1 MRHSF
6 SVAAAIGLL
15 AGCASTPRQGE
26 QPLAPAATPSVEL
39 VQAAQLASYAQSLQ
53 AVVQGTPT
61 QQAETMASAR
71 AGYENARLGPGAL
84 RYGLLLAAPGHPQRD
99 AVLAQ
104 RVLRET
110 LARTDLLTS
119 GERTL
124 GTVELARV
132 DAEVRQAN
140 EIKRLVA
147 ELQQEREKQ
156 SSAPATNQALQ
167 AANRRL
173 QQEVEESARLR
184 KQLDEARAKLDAITR
199 MERNSDRPP
208 PKDDPK

>member
-1 MRHSF
+1 MRHSAF
-6 SVAAAIGLL
+6 IAAAIGLL
-15 AGCASTPRQGE
+15 AGCASTPKGE
-26 QPLAPAATPSVEL
+26 QPLSPSPTTPSVEL

-53 AVVQGTPT
+53 TVVQGTPT
-61 QQAETMASAR
+61 QQAEIMASAR
-71 AGYENARLGPGAL
+71 AGYENAKLGPGAL

-110 LARTDLLTS
+110 LARTDLLTT
-119 GERTL
+119 GERAL
-124 GTVELARV
+124 GIVELARV

-140 EIKRLVA
+140 EIERLVT

-156 SSAPATNQALQ
+156 RAAPATNQALQ
-167 AANRRL
+167 TANRRL
-173 QQEVEESARLR
+173 QQEIEESARLR